1 MYNFNGNISNFIKKI
16 AYLHSIILI
25 KMKKITA
32 ILALSIILF
41 SCSSKKE
48 GNMIIQGQIK
58 GLKKGTLYLQKMND
72 TLLVSVDSVALLGKD
87 TFKLTDNVDSP
98 VLYYLTF
105 DGNTT
110 NKRILFFGER
120 GTITINDKVDGFGYA
135 PEITGSKNQAILDKY
150 NAISKRFQN
159 QRLEFI
165 KKDFDAKKAN
175 DLDLI
180 KKLDVDYQKL
190 IRRRVLYTTNFAI
203 TNADS
208 EAAPYI
214 ALTEMYD
221 ASLKMLDTVSF
232 SLTPKVKKSVY
243 GKRFQEYLEAIKK
256 NEE

>member
-1 MYNFNGNISNFIKKI
+1 MHTKI
-16 AYLHSIILI
+16 LQQ
-25 KMKKITA
+25 MRKITTL
-32 ILALSIILF
+32 LALSIVLF
-41 SCSSKKE
+41 ACSSKKE
-48 GNMIIQGQIK
+48 GNMVVQGQIK

-87 TFKLTDNVDSP
+87 TFTLTDNVDSP

-110 NKRILFFGER
+110 DKRILFFGEK
-120 GTITINDKVDGFGYA
+120 GTITINDKVEGFGYA
-135 PEITGSKNQAILDKY
+135 PEISGSKNQAILDKY
-150 NAISKRFQN
+150 NVISKKFQN

-165 KKDFDAKKAN
+165 KKDFDAKKTN
-175 DLDLI
+175 DPDLI
-180 KKLDVDYQKL
+180 KKLDVEYKRL

-203 TNADS
+203 NNADS

-221 ASLKMLDTVSF
+221 ASLKMLDTVNF
-232 SLTPKVKKSVY
+232 SLTPKVKNSVY

-256 NEE
+256 TEE